1 MTVARVKCEM
11 SESEF
16 QSWIVY
22 DRLHPFGDDRADMRQ
37 ALTTTVLAEA
47 NSKKGQHFKIQD
59 FLIGQGHQRQTA
71 QDIKKV
77 LMGLAKKH
85 GKKKRKKKD

>member
-37 ALTTTVLAEA
+37 ALTTCVLAES
-47 NSKKGQHFKIQD
+47 NSKASQHFKIQD
-59 FLIGQGHQRQTA
+59 FMIGQGHNRQTA
-71 QDIKKV
+71 GDMKSV
-77 LMGLAKKH
+77 LMALAKKH
-85 GKKKRKKKD
+85 GKKRKKKD